1 MCNSVVFL
9 VVGWWSWGYEL
20 LKVLSNAVPN
30 NHKLLTTKNET
41 SSTLK
46 KEAVIF
52 VPSNFD
58 SLLSD
63 SLTNVC
69 VFLCFSCRACH
80 ISKER
85 CIHESICNIPFPRLF
100 CWSQEI
106 RKPQKLR
113 AKGRCATWIFF
124 FEWKFGTL
132 ISSDSQC
139 SGSMRSA
146 FWIGG
151 ILHVSELHGSM
162 FFFKD
167 VDGFCETKIWSKECD
182 AQTNQT
188 LFGEM
193 ILLVNLQN
201 RMFFPKKVQKSPW
214 KHNPTNQKWYGL
226 STKISHLSNSLLHPW
241 VWNHPKAAEVKEGKT
256 WFLCVPCVVGQPRR
270 LWAVQ
275 NFEMPK
281 KTRGPRSP
289 QHRSRASADAMIFEA
304 KGYPTTIGFPTK
316 NDHFGVFWG
325 YHHLRKHPYRWW
337 RFQIFCWECSPRNLG
352 KRFSPILT
360 NRTFS
365 KMGLEENHQPRYFFQ
380 FLCWGEDGPW

>member
-1 MCNSVVFL
+1 M
-9 VVGWWSWGYEL
+9 
-20 LKVLSNAVPN
+20 LSNAVPN

-162 FFFKD
+162 FFFQ
-167 VDGFCETKIWSKECD
+167 GRGW
-182 AQTNQT
+182 
-188 LFGEM
+188 
-193 ILLVNLQN
+193 IL
-201 RMFFPKKVQKSPW
+201 
-214 KHNPTNQKWYGL
+214 
-226 STKISHLSNSLLHPW
+226 
-241 VWNHPKAAEVKEGKT
+241 
-256 WFLCVPCVVGQPRR
+256 
-270 LWAVQ
+270 
-275 NFEMPK
+275 
-281 KTRGPRSP
+281 
-289 QHRSRASADAMIFEA
+289 
-304 KGYPTTIGFPTK
+304 
-316 NDHFGVFWG
+316 
-325 YHHLRKHPYRWW
+325 
-337 RFQIFCWECSPRNLG
+337 
-352 KRFSPILT
+352 
-360 NRTFS
+360 
-365 KMGLEENHQPRYFFQ
+365 
-380 FLCWGEDGPW
+380 